1 MHQLK
6 AVAAVLIVISL
17 GFLSSIALSAEE
29 DQIAQ
34 LEQARVKAI
43 LSGDADTLE
52 KLYGSSWFY
61 NTAAGKSLTKAE
73 YLGDL
78 RSGKLK
84 VHESSVENVRIQTYG
99 ESATVT
105 GIQHVKATVNGKD
118 IQADMRFLHVYAK
131 AEGSWV
137 IVARQATYL
146 TPPK

>member
-1 MHQLK
+1 MRALRI
-6 AVAAVLIVISL
+6 VALSILVAL
-17 GFLSSIALSAEE
+17 GFLNGLSQAAEE
-29 DQIAQ
+29 EEVAK

-43 LSGDADTLE
+43 LSGDVDSLE
-52 KLYGSSWFY
+52 QLYGNTWFY
-61 NTAAGKSLTKAE
+61 NTAAGKSLTKSE

-84 VHESSVENVRIQTYG
+84 VHESSVEDVRIQTYG

-118 IQADMRFLHVYAK
+118 VQVDLRFLHVYAK
-131 AEGSWV
+131 PEGRWV
-137 IVARQATYL
+137 VVARQATYL

>member
-1 MHQLK
+1 MHKLR
-6 AVAAVLIVISL
+6 AAAAALILSTL
-17 GFLSSIALSAEE
+17 AFLNSSSLSAEE
-29 DQIAQ
+29 EEIAK

-43 LSGDADTLE
+43 LSGDVDTLE
-52 KLYGSSWFY
+52 KLYGDNWFY

-84 VHESSVENVRIQTYG
+84 VHESSVEDVHVQTYG

-105 GIQHVKATVNGKD
+105 GIQHVKATVSGKD
-118 IQADMRFLHVYAK
+118 VQADLRFLHVYAK
-131 AEGSWV
+131 RDGHWV
-137 IVARQATYL
+137 VVARQATYV

>member
-1 MHQLK
+1 MRALR
-6 AVAAVLIVISL
+6 IVVVSILVTL
-17 GFLSSIALSAEE
+17 GFFNGLAQAAEE
-29 DQIAQ
+29 EEIAK

-43 LSGDADTLE
+43 LSSDVDTLE
-52 KLYGSSWFY
+52 QLYGNNWFY
-61 NTAAGKSLTKAE
+61 NTAAGKSLTKSE

-84 VHESSVENVRIQTYG
+84 VHENSVEDVRIQTYG

-118 IQADMRFLHVYAK
+118 VQVDLRFLHVYAK
-131 AEGSWV
+131 PEGRWV
-137 IVARQATYL
+137 VVARQATYL